1 MTSALAYLHDKKLRH
16 RDIKPENIIFE
27 KSGKFVLID
36 FNIATSNVHDLDK
49 VGTWPYLAPDLMNG
63 QTMQWE
69 DSADTFALG
78 ITLYELLT
86 HSYPWPGKRIPVLDK
101 KPADIMSLN
110 SLISPDF
117 GAFVMKAI
125 NTRHENRFKAA
136 KEMLEA
142 VEAIG
147 ESGISKKT

>member
-1 MTSALAYLHDKKLRH
+1 
-16 RDIKPENIIFE
+16 
-27 KSGKFVLID
+27 
-36 FNIATSNVHDLDK
+36 
-49 VGTWPYLAPDLMNG
+49 
-63 QTMQWE
+63 MQWE

-147 ESGISKKT
+147 ESGIAKKTEVSVLNYNGQELQIVDISIAFIVRVKEAMLGHGQDGKVIIY

>member
-1 MTSALAYLHDKKLRH
+1 MILTKLEHGR
-16 RDIKPENIIFE
+16 I
-27 KSGKFVLID
+27 
-36 FNIATSNVHDLDK
+36 
-49 VGTWPYLAPDLMNG
+49 LAPDLMNG

-86 HSYPWPGKRIPVLDK
+86 HSYPWPGKRIPILDK
-101 KPADIMSLN
+101 VPTDIMSLN

-125 NTRHENRFKAA
+125 NTRLKIASRQQKRCWS
-136 KEMLEA
+136 L
-142 VEAIG
+142 
-147 ESGISKKT
+147 